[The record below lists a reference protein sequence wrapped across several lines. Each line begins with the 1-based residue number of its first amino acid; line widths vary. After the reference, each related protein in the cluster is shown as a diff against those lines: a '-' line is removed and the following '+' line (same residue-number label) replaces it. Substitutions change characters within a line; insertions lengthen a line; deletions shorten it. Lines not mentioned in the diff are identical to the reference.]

1 MKQSLIRVGL
11 LTATIAFASTVH
23 ADRSDEFS
31 SGLYIAP
38 GANYMDV
45 HNIFDAK
52 HSIGM
57 DRKVGPNLSIGYQ
70 FDSPWAIEAM
80 YQYTKPERSGSKE
93 KMQVTYGHLDALY
106 TLDMFEGSGWAPY
119 LVSGLGR
126 MSYRTKGFNKWD
138 TTLNTGIG
146 VKYAFT
152 PRFQFRMDGRYTLGT
167 RHVDSGAA
175 LNMALVLVLGK
186 HYSQE
191 SQSKKPIVAEEPVEE
206 TVAEVVEEPAVEEQ
220 EPEVEAEEFVDSDGD
235 GVPDHL
241 DECPDTKPGAKVD
254 EKGCY
259 VYLTE
264 THEFNLSVTFAVG
277 SADINENSKGDIEE
291 LAQFLNA
298 YPNTNATIEG
308 HSDNTGSAAF
318 NKQLSQKRA
327 DSVKQSLIDEF
338 GISAERLTAIG
349 YGVEQPIADNST
361 AEGRAK
367 NRRVVA
373 KVEAEEQV
381 IQQADEE

>member
-1 MKQSLIRVGL
+1 MKHSLIKAGL
-11 LTATIAFASTVH
+11 LAVTVACAASAH
-23 ADRSDEFS
+23 ADRSDEFAT
-31 SGLYIAP
+31 GFYIAP

-57 DRKVGPNLSIGYQ
+57 DRKTGANLSFGYQ
-70 FDSPWAIEAM
+70 FDSPWAVEAM
-80 YQYTKPERSGSKE
+80 YQYTKPKRTGTDN
-93 KMQVTYGHLDALY
+93 KMQVTYGHVDALY
-106 TLDMFEGSGWAPY
+106 TLDMFKDSGWAPY
-119 LVSGLGR
+119 LVAGLGR
-126 MSYRTKGFNKWD
+126 MSYNTTGFHKWD
-138 TTLNTGIG
+138 TTLNTGVG

-167 RHVDSGAA
+167 RHVDSGAS
-175 LNMALVLVLGK
+175 LNMALVLVIGK
-186 HYSQE
+186 HYTQE
-191 SQSKKPIVAEEPVEE
+191 SKTKEPVIAEEPIAEEKPVNETVVAEEPAAFID
-206 TVAEVVEEPAVEEQ
+206 T
-220 EPEVEAEEFVDSDGD
+220 DGD
-235 GVPDHL
+235 GVADHL
-241 DECPDTKPGAKVD
+241 DECPDTKAGAKVD

-259 VYLTE
+259 VFLTE
-264 THEFNLSVTFAVG
+264 THEFDLNVTFAIS
-277 SADINENSKGDIEE
+277 SANINHESKGDIEE
-291 LAQFLNA
+291 LAKFLNE

-308 HSDNTGSAAF
+308 HSDNTGAAAF

-327 DSVKQSLIDEF
+327 DAVKQSLVDEF
-338 GISAERLTAIG
+338 GISADRLTAVG
-349 YGVEQPIADNST
+349 YGIEQPIADNST